1 MDKVYIGQ
9 KMSDLDIGEKSTKIS
24 RVNILVDDEH
34 QYTAGDDSGRT
45 LEKTIPW
52 GSQAM
57 ANSILAAIKNY
68 EYQPFAG
75 TEAIVDPAAEI
86 GDAVTVGGV
95 YSVLVQKDISN
106 GKLTTMDISAPSTD
120 EIEDEYPYQSRQLRQ
135 QQREIARTRSAITK
149 TQNSIDLKVEEAVG
163 DLAGQITLEVTNGTD
178 SSKLSMKIGETTI
191 TSPEIKF
198 SSVGEISMS
207 VTNGGTSSTLSLTIG
222 GTTITSPAIEFSGLV
237 TIESL
242 KDGGTTEIDGSR
254 ITTGTISAERLNLS
268 GALTFDDFDETSKTN
283 LNNAA
288 GAASTATSALDG
300 VKALANGTFEQE
312 GIEPEDTFINKTQ
325 IRSAEII
332 GGVIRAPSFTDLD
345 GNSIFGIEATDTATE
360 FSFGMAGGGNE
371 FKLASGYGSM
381 GGDTK
386 SYRSTIETN
395 YFTILASDVVGK
407 ITFCGQEILR
417 YSVGNPAARIPEGVT
432 FTTGL
437 TYTFPAGC
445 TVDMTN
451 ATVKLPTK

>member
-1 MDKVYIGQ
+1 MDNVFIGENCN
-9 KMSDLDIGEKSTKIS
+9 DLDIGEKPVKIS
-24 RVNILVDDEH
+24 RVVINVDSEH
-34 QYTAGDDSGRT
+34 SFTAGDDSGKT

-57 ANSILAAIKNY
+57 ADSILEAIENV
-68 EYQPFAG
+68 EYQPFTG
-75 TEAIVDPAAEI
+75 SEALVDPAAEI

-95 YSVLVQKDISN
+95 YSVLAQKEITN
-106 GKLTTMDISAPSTD
+106 GKLTTMQISAPSTD
-120 EIEDEYPYQSRQLRQ
+120 EIEDEYPYQSRQMRQ
-135 QQREIARTRSAITK
+135 QQREIAQTRSAITK
-149 TQNSIDLKVEEAVG
+149 TANSIDLKVEEAVN
-163 DLAGQITLEVTNGTD
+163 DLAGQISLQVTNGTD
-178 SSKLSMKIGETTI
+178 SSTLSMTIGETTI

-242 KDGGTTEIDGSR
+242 KEDGSTTIDGSR

-288 GAASTATSALDG
+288 GAASTATSALGG

-312 GIEPEDTFINKTQ
+312 GVAPEDTFINKTQ

-332 GGVIRAPSFTDLD
+332 GGVIRAPSFTDEFGNGLFAVAVDKKYINFKIGDDTTSDLITLSVTAD
-345 GNSIFGIEATDTATE
+345 GDQSELRMPHFRVTGRSNQFQIICNNFFVLYYDNDKKTMTVGPRLVGEKATWDFSNVNVTGI
-360 FSFGMAGGGNE
+360 N
-371 FKLASGYGSM
+371 
-381 GGDTK
+381 
-386 SYRSTIETN
+386 
-395 YFTILASDVVGK
+395 
-407 ITFCGQEILR
+407 
-417 YSVGNPAARIPEGVT
+417 
-432 FTTGL
+432 
-437 TYTFPAGC
+437 
-445 TVDMTN
+445 
-451 ATVKLPTK
+451 